1 MCVSQV
7 PHVWRCGTCLVHLQF
22 MRRTTESPNGAER
35 SCRAEWQALREFG
48 NMDHAS
54 AALEHLRLMEVRIEH
69 QTELIT
75 RLKCSGEDTLEASQK
90 LVLLRRALEE

>member
-1 MCVSQV
+1 
-7 PHVWRCGTCLVHLQF
+7 
-22 MRRTTESPNGAER
+22 
-35 SCRAEWQALREFG
+35 
-48 NMDHAS
+48 MDHAS

-90 LVLLRRALEE
+90 LVLLRRALEEMRLQITQLLPAEARSMIASAS

>member
-1 MCVSQV
+1 
-7 PHVWRCGTCLVHLQF
+7 
-22 MRRTTESPNGAER
+22 
-35 SCRAEWQALREFG
+35 
-48 NMDHAS
+48 MDQAS

-90 LVLLRRALEE
+90 LVLLRRALEEMRLQIIQLLPATARNTVAPAS

>member
-1 MCVSQV
+1 
-7 PHVWRCGTCLVHLQF
+7 
-22 MRRTTESPNGAER
+22 
-35 SCRAEWQALREFG
+35 
-48 NMDHAS
+48 MDHAS

-90 LVLLRRALEE
+90 LVLLRRALEEMRLQITQLLPIEARSTAAPAG